1 MDFGFSEEQE
11 LLRAEV
17 RKFLDA
23 RCPLERVRKIMETG
37 PGYDP
42 DVWRELAELGWLGLT
57 IPEAYGG
64 AGLGW
69 VDLVVLLQETGRSLF
84 PSPLIPTTLA
94 AAAVLENGSEEQ
106 KQRWLPS
113 LADGTR
119 IGTLAFLE
127 ASDSLAPAGIA
138 LTGKPDGD
146 AFVLTGEKRY
156 VADAGAANLFVVAFR
171 TGAAESDLALGVVDA
186 GAAGVTSAGFPTI
199 DATKRLGTLK
209 LEGARVPKSALL
221 GASRGTSDRGEMSG
235 KAWPAI
241 ERLLDLGAV
250 AVTAELT
257 GAADAAL
264 GITTQYA
271 KDRLQFGHP
280 IGKYQGV
287 KHPLAEM
294 YVDLE
299 STKSLLYYAAWAVA
313 ESPAEL
319 PRSASLA
326 KAYGTDAFT
335 RIGIDGVQLHG
346 AVGYTA
352 EYDIQLYLKRAKWAR
367 PAFGD
372 SDFHY
377 ERVARLGG
385 L

>member
-1 MDFGFSEEQE
+1 MDFGFSEEQD

-17 RKFLDA
+17 RKLLDA
-23 RCPLERVRKIMETG
+23 RSPLEQVRKIMETG
-37 PGYDP
+37 PGYEP
-42 DVWRELAELGWLGLT
+42 DLWRELAELGWLGLT
-57 IPEAYGG
+57 IPESYGG

-84 PSPLIPTTLA
+84 PSPLISTTLA
-94 AAAVLENGSEEQ
+94 AAAILDSGSEEQ
-106 KQRWLPS
+106 RQRWLPS

-119 IGTLAFLE
+119 IGTLALLE
-127 ASDSLAPAGIA
+127 ASDVIAPTGIA
-138 LTGKPDGD
+138 LEGKPDGD
-146 AFVLTGEKRY
+146 AFVLTGEKKF
-156 VADAGAANLFVVAFR
+156 VADAGAANLFAVAFR
-171 TGAAESDLALGVVDA
+171 TGSGAQDLALGIVDA
-186 GAAGVTSAGFPTI
+186 GSPGVSPKGFATI
-199 DATKRLGTLK
+199 DATKRLGALTLD
-209 LEGARVPKSALL
+209 GVRVPRSALL
-221 GASRGTSDRGEMSG
+221 GAPGR
-235 KAWPAI
+235 AWPAI
-241 ERLLDLGAV
+241 ERLFDLGAL

-257 GAADAAL
+257 GAAEAAL
-264 GITTQYA
+264 ALTVQYA
-271 KDRLQFGHP
+271 RDRIQFGHP

-299 STKSLLYYAAWAVA
+299 STKSLLCYAAWAVA
-313 ESPAEL
+313 ESPSEL

-326 KAYGTDAFT
+326 KAFGSDAFA

-352 EYDIQLYLKRAKWAR
+352 EYDIQLYLKRSKWAR

>member
-1 MDFGFSEEQE
+1 M
-11 LLRAEV
+11 
-17 RKFLDA
+17 
-23 RCPLERVRKIMETG
+23 
-37 PGYDP
+37 
-42 DVWRELAELGWLGLT
+42 
-57 IPEAYGG
+57 
-64 AGLGW
+64 
-69 VDLVVLLQETGRSLF
+69 VLLQETGRSLF
-84 PSPLIPTTLA
+84 PSPLISTTLA
-94 AAAVLENGSEEQ
+94 AAAILDSGTEEQ
-106 KQRWLPS
+106 RERWLPS

-119 IGTLAFLE
+119 IGTLALLE
-127 ASDSLAPAGIA
+127 TSDVLAPAGIA
-138 LTGKPDGD
+138 LSAKPDGD
-146 AFVLTGEKRY
+146 TFVLTGEKRF

-171 TGAAESDLALGVVDA
+171 TGDGAHDLALGVIDA
-186 GAAGVTSAGFPTI
+186 GSPGVSASSFATI

-209 LEGARVPKSALL
+209 LDEARVPKSALL
-221 GASRGTSDRGEMSG
+221 APAGRSPRGQTSG
-235 KAWPAI
+235 AWPAI
-241 ERLLDLGAV
+241 EKLFDRGAI

-264 GITTQYA
+264 ALTVQYA
-271 KDRLQFGHP
+271 KDRIQFGHP

-299 STKSLLYYAAWAVA
+299 STKSLLYYAAWALE
-313 ESPAEL
+313 ESAGEV
-319 PRSASLA
+319 PRAASLA
-326 KAYGTDAFT
+326 KAYGTDAFA

-352 EYDIQLYLKRAKWAR
+352 EYDIQLYLKRSKWAR
-367 PAFGD
+367 PMFGD

>member
-1 MDFGFSEEQE
+1 MDFGFSEEQD

-23 RCPLERVRKIMETG
+23 RCPLERVRKLSETG
-37 PGYDP
+37 PGYDAEL
-42 DVWRELAELGWLGLT
+42 WRELAELGWLGLT

-84 PSPLIPTTLA
+84 PSPLVSTTLA

-106 KQRWLPS
+106 RQRWLPS

-127 ASDSLAPAGIA
+127 TSDSLAPGGIA
-138 LTGKPDGD
+138 LLGKPDGD
-146 AFVLTGEKRY
+146 AFALTGEKRF
-156 VADAGAANLFVVAFR
+156 VADAGSANLFVVAFR
-171 TGAAESDLALGVVDA
+171 TGAGAGDLALAVLDA
-186 GAAGVTSAGFPTI
+186 GSPGVSAAGHPTI

-209 LEGARVPKSALL
+209 LENARVPRSALL
-221 GASRGTSDRGEMSG
+221 GAASQAR
-235 KAWPAI
+235 PAI
-241 ERLLDLGAV
+241 ERLYDLGAV

-257 GAADAAL
+257 GAAEQAHAL
-264 GITTQYA
+264 TTQYA
-271 KDRLQFGHP
+271 KDRIQFGAP

-294 YVDLE
+294 YVELE

-313 ESPAEL
+313 ESPGEL
-319 PRSASLA
+319 PRAASLA
-326 KAYGTDAFT
+326 KAFGTDAFT

-352 EYDIQLYLKRAKWAR
+352 EYEIQLYLKRAKWAR
-367 PAFGD
+367 PVFGD

>member
-1 MDFGFSEEQE
+1 MDFGFSEEQD

-17 RKFLDA
+17 RKFLDG
-23 RCPLERVRKIMETG
+23 RCGLPRVRKIMETG

-84 PSPLIPTTLA
+84 PSPLLSTTLA

-119 IGTLAFLE
+119 IGTLALLE
-127 ASDSLAPAGIA
+127 ATDSLAPTGIA

-146 AFVLTGEKRY
+146 AFVLTGEKRF

-171 TGAAESDLALGVVDA
+171 TGGAAGDLALGVIDA
-186 GAAGVTSAGFPTI
+186 GAAGVSSAGFPTL

-209 LEGARVPKSALL
+209 LEGARVPRSALL
-221 GASRGTSDRGEMSG
+221 GAPG

-264 GITTQYA
+264 SITTQYA

-294 YVDLE
+294 YVQLE

-326 KAYGTDAFT
+326 KAFGTDAFT

-367 PAFGD
+367 PVFGD

>member
-1 MDFGFSEEQE
+1 MDFGFSEEQD

-17 RKFLDA
+17 RKLLDA
-23 RCPLERVRKIMETG
+23 RCPLAEVRKLMETAS
-37 PGYDP
+37 GYSAEL
-42 DVWRELAELGWLGLT
+42 WSELAQLGWLGLT
-57 IPEAYGG
+57 IPEGFGG

-84 PSPLIPTTLA
+84 PSPLLSTTLA
-94 AAAVLENGSEEQ
+94 AAAIVESGSEEQ
-106 KQRWLPS
+106 KRRWLPS

-119 IGTLAFLE
+119 IGTLALLE
-127 ASDSLAPAGIA
+127 ASDVIAPTGIA
-138 LTGKPDGD
+138 LAGKPDGD
-146 AFVLTGEKRY
+146 AFVLTGEKKF
-156 VADAGAANLFVVAFR
+156 VCDAGSANLFAVAFR
-171 TGAAESDLALGVVDA
+171 TGSGAHDLALGVLDR
-186 GAAGVTSAGFPTI
+186 GAPGVATKAWTTI
-199 DATKRLGTLK
+199 DATKRTGTLE
-209 LEGARVPKSALL
+209 LDGARVERSALL
-221 GASRGTSDRGEMSG
+221 GQPGR
-235 KAWPAI
+235 AWPAI
-241 ERLLDLGAV
+241 ERLFDLGAI

-257 GAADAAL
+257 GAAEAAHAL
-264 GITTQYA
+264 TVQYA

-299 STKSLLYYAAWAVA
+299 STKSLLYYAAWAVG
-313 ESPAEL
+313 ESPAEV

-326 KAYGTDAFT
+326 KAYGSEMFA
-335 RIGIDGVQLHG
+335 RVGIDGVQLHG

-352 EYDIQLYLKRAKWAR
+352 EYDIQLYLKRSKWAR
-367 PAFGD
+367 PCFGD

>member
-1 MDFGFSEEQE
+1 MDFGFSEEQD

-17 RKFLDA
+17 RKLLDG
-23 RCPLERVRKIMETG
+23 RSPLERVRKVMETG
-37 PGYDP
+37 PGYEP
-42 DVWRELAELGWLGLT
+42 DLWRELAELGWLGLT

-64 AGLGW
+64 TGLGW

-84 PSPLIPTTLA
+84 PSPLISTTLA
-94 AAAVLENGSEEQ
+94 AAAILDSGTEEQ
-106 KQRWLPS
+106 RQRWLPS

-119 IGTLAFLE
+119 IGTLALLE
-127 ASDSLAPAGIA
+127 ASDVLAPTGIA
-138 LTGKPDGD
+138 LSAKPDGD
-146 AFVLTGEKRY
+146 AFVLTGEKKF

-171 TGAAESDLALGVVDA
+171 TGGGAHDLALGVVDA
-186 GAAGVTSAGFPTI
+186 GSPGVGASSFATI
-199 DATKRLGTLK
+199 DATKRMGTLK
-209 LEGARVPKSALL
+209 LDEARVPKSALL
-221 GASRGTSDRGEMSG
+221 DVPGH
-235 KAWPAI
+235 AWPAI
-241 ERLLDLGAV
+241 EKLFDRGAI

-264 GITTQYA
+264 ALTVQYA
-271 KDRLQFGHP
+271 KERIQFGHP

-299 STKSLLYYAAWAVA
+299 STKSLLYYAAWALE
-313 ESPAEL
+313 ESAGEV
-319 PRSASLA
+319 PRAASLA
-326 KAYGTDAFT
+326 KAYGTDAFA

-352 EYDIQLYLKRAKWAR
+352 EYDIQLYLKRSKWAR
-367 PAFGD
+367 PMFGD

>member
-1 MDFGFSEEQE
+1 VDFGFSEEQE

-17 RKFLDA
+17 RKLLDA
-23 RCPLERVRKIMETG
+23 RSPLDHVRKVMETG
-37 PGYDP
+37 PGYEP
-42 DVWRELAELGWLGLT
+42 DLWRELAELGWLGLT

-84 PSPLIPTTLA
+84 PSPLISTTLA
-94 AAAVLENGSEEQ
+94 AAAILDSGSEEQ

-119 IGTLAFLE
+119 IGTLALLE
-127 ASDSLAPAGIA
+127 ASDVIAPTGIA
-138 LTGKPDGD
+138 LAGKPDGD
-146 AFVLTGEKRY
+146 AFVLTGEKKF

-171 TGAAESDLALGVVDA
+171 TGEGAQDLALGVVDA
-186 GAAGVTSAGFPTI
+186 GSAGMTATSFASI

-209 LEGARVPKSALL
+209 LERARVPKSALL
-221 GASRGTSDRGEMSG
+221 GEPGR
-235 KAWPAI
+235 AWPAI
-241 ERLLDLGAV
+241 ERLFDRGAI

-264 GITTQYA
+264 ALTVQYA
-271 KDRLQFGHP
+271 KDRIQFGHP

-299 STKSLLYYAAWAVA
+299 STKSLLYYAAWALE
-313 ESPAEL
+313 ESPAEV

-326 KAYGTDAFT
+326 KAYGTDAFA

-352 EYDIQLYLKRAKWAR
+352 EYDIQLYLKRSKWAR
-367 PAFGD
+367 PVFGD

>member
-17 RKFLDA
+17 RKLLD
-23 RCPLERVRKIMETG
+23 RRSPLEHVRKVMETG
-37 PGYDP
+37 PGYEP
-42 DVWRELAELGWLGLT
+42 DLWRELAGLGWLGLT

-84 PSPLIPTTLA
+84 PSPLISTTLA
-94 AAAVLENGSEEQ
+94 AAAILDSGSEEQ
-106 KQRWLPS
+106 RQRWLPS

-119 IGTLAFLE
+119 IGTLALLE
-127 ASDSLAPAGIA
+127 AGDLLAPTGIA
-138 LTGKPDGD
+138 LAGKPDGD
-146 AFVLTGEKRY
+146 AFVLTGEKRF

-171 TGAAESDLALGVVDA
+171 SGESAHDLALGVVDA
-186 GAAGVTSAGFPTI
+186 GSSGVTATSFATI

-209 LEGARVPKSALL
+209 LDQARIPKSALL
-221 GASRGTSDRGEMSG
+221 GAPGR
-235 KAWPAI
+235 AWPAI
-241 ERLLDLGAV
+241 ERLFDRGAI

-264 GITTQYA
+264 ALTVQYA
-271 KDRLQFGHP
+271 KDRIQFGHP

-294 YVDLE
+294 YVALE
-299 STKSLLYYAAWAVA
+299 STKSLLYYAAWALE
-313 ESPAEL
+313 ESPNEV

-326 KAYGTDAFT
+326 KAYGTDAFA

-352 EYDIQLYLKRAKWAR
+352 EYDIQLYLKRSKWAR
-367 PAFGD
+367 PTFGD

>member
-1 MDFGFSEEQE
+1 MDFGFSEEQD
-11 LLRAEV
+11 LLRSEV
-17 RKFLDA
+17 RKFLDG
-23 RCPLERVRKIMETG
+23 RSPLERVRKVMETG

-42 DVWRELAELGWLGLT
+42 DLWRELAELGWLGLT
-57 IPEAYGG
+57 IPEGFGG

-84 PSPLIPTTLA
+84 PSPLVSTTLA
-94 AAAVLENGSEEQ
+94 AAAILGAGSEEQ

-119 IGTLAFLE
+119 IGTLALLE
-127 ASDSLAPAGIA
+127 ASDSLAPTAIA
-138 LTGKPDGD
+138 LSGKPDGD
-146 AFVLTGEKRY
+146 AFLLTGEKRY
-156 VADAGAANLFVVAFR
+156 VPDAGAANLFVVAFR
-171 TGAAESDLALGVVDA
+171 TGAGAHDLALAVVDA
-186 GAAGVTSAGFPTI
+186 GSAGVTSAGFPTI

-209 LEGARVPKSALL
+209 LENARVPKSAIL
-221 GASRGTSDRGEMSG
+221 GAAGQ
-235 KAWPAI
+235 AWPAI
-241 ERLLDLGAV
+241 ERLFDLGAI

-264 GITTQYA
+264 SITTQYA
-271 KDRLQFGHP
+271 KDRLQFGAP

-313 ESPAEL
+313 DSPGEL

-367 PAFGD
+367 PMFGD

>member
-17 RKFLDA
+17 RKLLDA
-23 RCPLERVRKIMETG
+23 RSPLDHVRKVMETG
-37 PGYDP
+37 PGYEP
-42 DVWRELAELGWLGLT
+42 DLWRELAELGWLGLT

-84 PSPLIPTTLA
+84 PSPLISTTLA
-94 AAAVLENGSEEQ
+94 AAAILDSGSEEQ

-119 IGTLAFLE
+119 IGTLALLE
-127 ASDSLAPAGIA
+127 ASDVIAPTGIA
-138 LTGKPDGD
+138 LAGKPDGD
-146 AFVLTGEKRY
+146 AFVLTGEKKF

-171 TGAAESDLALGVVDA
+171 TGEGAQDLALGVVDA
-186 GAAGVTSAGFPTI
+186 GSAGMTATSFASI

-209 LEGARVPKSALL
+209 LERARVPKSALL
-221 GASRGTSDRGEMSG
+221 GEPGR
-235 KAWPAI
+235 AWPAI
-241 ERLLDLGAV
+241 ERLFDRGAI

-264 GITTQYA
+264 ALTVQYA
-271 KDRLQFGHP
+271 KDRIQFGHP

-299 STKSLLYYAAWAVA
+299 STKSLLYYAAWALE
-313 ESPAEL
+313 ESPAEV

-326 KAYGTDAFT
+326 KAYGTDAFA

-352 EYDIQLYLKRAKWAR
+352 EYDIQLYLKRSKWAR
-367 PAFGD
+367 PVFGD